1 MNQAPYKTLPREDK
15 RRRLAEIALVFLKLG
30 LVAFGGPAAHI
41 AMMDEELIQKRKWL
55 SREMFLDFMGATN
68 LIPGPNSTELAIHL
82 GFHRGGPLGL
92 LLAGVCFILPAF
104 VSVLVF
110 AVLYVRHGQVREV
123 EGLLYGIKPVV
134 LAVIIQALIRLS
146 RSVIK
151 DVPGAVV
158 VAGAIGLYALGLP
171 EIPLLLLAGVTV
183 MIVKNWPRVREK
195 LFSLPLPLLPL
206 ASAAQPAL
214 EQAGRMGA
222 PGLFWTFLKI
232 GSFLYGSGYVL
243 LAFLEGEFVSKL
255 GVLSMPQI
263 LDAVAVGQFTPGPV
277 FTTATFIGYLLGG
290 MGGAAAATAGIFLPS
305 FVLVFAL
312 NPLIPRMRA
321 SKWLGALLD
330 GVNAASLALMAAV
343 SLKLGFS
350 SLLDAVTIVLFLAAL
365 AALLKFKIN
374 SFWLILAGGLIGF
387 LVKAVF

>member
-15 RRRLAEIALVFLKLG
+15 RRRLLEIALVFLKLG

-171 EIPLLLLAGVTV
+171 EIPLLLLAGVTA
-183 MIVKNWPRVREK
+183 MLAKNWPRIREK

-206 ASAAQPAL
+206 ASAVQPAL

-255 GVLSMPQI
+255 GVLGMPQI

-343 SLKLGFS
+343 SLKLGIS

-365 AALLKFKIN
+365 AALLKFKLN

>member
-255 GVLSMPQI
+255 GVLGMPQI

-350 SLLDAVTIVLFLAAL
+350 SLLDAVTIVLFLTAL

>member
-104 VSVLVF
+104 VSVLIF
-110 AVLYVRHGQVREV
+110 ALLYVRHGQVREV

-146 RSVIK
+146 KSVIK

-183 MIVKNWPRVREK
+183 MIVKNWPRVRGK

-255 GVLSMPQI
+255 GVLGMPQI

-343 SLKLGFS
+343 SLKLGIS

>member
-15 RRRLAEIALVFLKLG
+15 RRRLLEIALVFLKLG

-206 ASAAQPAL
+206 ASAVQPAL
-214 EQAGRMGA
+214 EQAGHMGS

-343 SLKLGFS
+343 SLKLGIS